1 MSLEATLAAA
11 VARRQRDGTVRSL
24 RVLPASNVDF
34 CSNDYLG
41 LSRNP
46 ALTLAQNPASPHGST
61 GSRLITGTSSTHVQ
75 VEAELAA
82 FYGAESA
89 LVFNSGYLANLSV
102 MSCVPQDGD
111 VVLYDNLV
119 HNSCREG
126 LRLSRA
132 TALGFRHND
141 MTHLEALLRAQS
153 SSSRHVLVVVESI
166 YSMDGDVAPIQTLVE
181 LCESYGASL
190 VVDEAH
196 STAVLGPGG
205 AGLVRALGLERRVF
219 CSVYTFGKGM
229 GIHGA
234 VVCGSATLKSYLVNY
249 ARPFVYSTSLPPH
262 DMRLIRRAHQV
273 CAAADAPRDTL
284 QSLIGH
290 FRAQVESSSCIPK
303 AALLPSTTAIQGIV
317 VRGNE
322 EALQAAAFLTDQGFN
337 VVAIRA
343 PTVPVNEER
352 LRIIIHAFNSRQEI
366 DSLVDA
372 VGRYFQHHHA
382 RQCAL

>member
-1 MSLEATLAAA
+1 MTLEATLAAA

-24 RVLPASNVDF
+24 RVLPASKVDF

-46 ALTLAQNPASPHGST
+46 ALTLAQDPASPHGST

-102 MSCVPQDGD
+102 MSCVPQEGD
-111 VVLYDNLV
+111 VVLYDKLV

-166 YSMDGDVAPIQTLVE
+166 YSMDGDLAPIKTLVE

-196 STAVLGPGG
+196 STAV
-205 AGLVRALGLERRVF
+205 
-219 CSVYTFGKGM
+219 M
-229 GIHGA
+229 G
-234 VVCGSATLKSYLVNY
+234 
-249 ARPFVYSTSLPPH
+249 
-262 DMRLIRRAHQV
+262 
-273 CAAADAPRDTL
+273 
-284 QSLIGH
+284 
-290 FRAQVESSSCIPK
+290 
-303 AALLPSTTAIQGIV
+303 
-317 VRGNE
+317 
-322 EALQAAAFLTDQGFN
+322 
-337 VVAIRA
+337 
-343 PTVPVNEER
+343 
-352 LRIIIHAFNSRQEI
+352 
-366 DSLVDA
+366 
-372 VGRYFQHHHA
+372 
-382 RQCAL
+382 